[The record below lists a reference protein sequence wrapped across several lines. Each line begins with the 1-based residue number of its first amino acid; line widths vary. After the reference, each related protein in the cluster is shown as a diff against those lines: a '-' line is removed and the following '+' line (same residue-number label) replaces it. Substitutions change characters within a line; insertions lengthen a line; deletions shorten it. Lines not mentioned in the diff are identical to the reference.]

1 MYKNSL
7 HQRSSIM
14 TSTINRPYFTDWLS
28 SWRDKDIIKVV
39 TGIRRCGKT
48 TLLKLFRNKL
58 LSEGVDPRQ
67 IVSIN
72 FEDPDVGVFHTFAD
86 AWAFVRSKMDDSL
99 GRIYIFLDEVQQVP
113 EFERLVDGLF
123 VKSNTD
129 VYVTGSNAK
138 FLSGELATFLTGRYV
153 EIAMQPLSFV
163 EYLSAFPG
171 LPKSE
176 AFANYMRFGGFPFVT
191 RLAGN
196 DEARRDYL
204 SAIFDTI
211 IYKDVLAR
219 LSLRDGAVL
228 KRLVRFIFDNVGN
241 PLSVNRIAG
250 TLKADGTAIAS
261 RTIDTYIN
269 ALCETFLVYHAT
281 RYDIKG
287 RNYLKTLG
295 KYYIAD
301 QGLRAVVTGERGS
314 DIGHVFENIIF
325 LELKRRYRDVY
336 VGTVDG
342 REVDFVAFEN
352 AAPRYFQVALSVRD
366 EATLK
371 RELAPFKAIRDQH
384 PKTLITLDND
394 PPLDHDGIRQINAM
408 DFLLLHRPRR

>member
-1 MYKNSL
+1 
-7 HQRSSIM
+7 M
-14 TSTINRPYFTDWLS
+14 TGTINRPYFTNWLS
-28 SWRDKDIIKVV
+28 NWRDKDIIKVV

-48 TLLKLFRNKL
+48 TLLRLFRDKL
-58 LSEGVDPRQ
+58 LAEGVDSRK
-67 IVSIN
+67 IISIN
-72 FEDPDVGVFHTFAD
+72 FEDPDVGVFRTFAD
-86 AWAFVRSKMDDSL
+86 AWSFVRSKMDDSL
-99 GRIYIFLDEVQQVP
+99 DRMYIFLDEVQQVP

-153 EIAMQPLSFV
+153 EITMQPLSFA
-163 EYLSAFPG
+163 EYRSAFPEM
-171 LPKSE
+171 PKAE

-191 RLAGN
+191 TLGGN
-196 DEARRDYL
+196 EAARMDYL

-219 LSLRDGAVL
+219 LGLRDGALL
-228 KRLVRFIFDNVGN
+228 KRIVRFIFDNIGS

-250 TLKADGTAIAS
+250 TLKADGTAIAG
-261 RTIDTYIN
+261 RTIDSYID
-269 ALCETFLVYHAT
+269 ALCETFLVHHST

-287 RNYLKTLG
+287 RSYLKTLG

-301 QGLRAVVTGERGS
+301 QGLRAVVNGDRGG
-314 DIGHVFENIIF
+314 DIGHILENIVF
-325 LELKRRYRDVY
+325 LELKRRYRDVH

-352 AAPRYFQVALSVRD
+352 AAPRYFQVALSVHD
-366 EATLK
+366 ESTLK
-371 RELAPFKAIRDQH
+371 RELAPLMAIRDQY
-384 PKTLITLDND
+384 PKTLITLDYD
-394 PPLDHDGIRQINAM
+394 PPLDHGGIRQVNAV
-408 DFLLLHRPRR
+408 DFLLESGQV

>member
-1 MYKNSL
+1 
-7 HQRSSIM
+7 M
-14 TSTINRPYFTDWLS
+14 TSTINRPYFTNWLS

-48 TLLKLFRNKL
+48 TLLRLFRDKL
-58 LSEGVDPRQ
+58 LAEGVDPRQ

-72 FEDPDVGVFHTFAD
+72 FEDPDTGVFRTFAD

-123 VKSNTD
+123 VKRNTD

-153 EIAMQPLSFV
+153 EIVMQPLSFA
-163 EYLSAFPG
+163 EYRSAFPE

-176 AFANYMRFGGFPFVT
+176 TFSNYMRFGGFPFVT
-191 RLAGN
+191 TLAGN
-196 DEARRDYL
+196 DESRRDYL

-219 LSLRDGAVL
+219 LGLRDGAIL
-228 KRLVRFIFDNVGN
+228 KRIVRFMFDNVGN

-250 TLKADGTAIAS
+250 TLKADGTTIAS
-261 RTIDTYIN
+261 RTIDTYVN
-269 ALCETFLVYHAT
+269 ALCETFLVHHAT

-287 RNYLKTLG
+287 RSYLKTLG

-301 QGLRAVVTGERGS
+301 QGLRAVVTGERGG

-325 LELKRRYRDVY
+325 LELKRRYRDVH

-342 REVDFVAFEN
+342 REVDFVTFEN

-371 RELAPFKAIRDQH
+371 RELAPFRAIRDQY

-394 PPLDHDGIRQINAM
+394 PPLDHDGIRQINAV
-408 DFLLLHRPRR
+408 DFLLESGEA

>member
-1 MYKNSL
+1 
-7 HQRSSIM
+7 M

-163 EYLSAFPG
+163 EYLS
-171 LPKSE
+171 
-176 AFANYMRFGGFPFVT
+176 
-191 RLAGN
+191 
-196 DEARRDYL
+196 
-204 SAIFDTI
+204 
-211 IYKDVLAR
+211 
-219 LSLRDGAVL
+219 
-228 KRLVRFIFDNVGN
+228 
-241 PLSVNRIAG
+241 
-250 TLKADGTAIAS
+250 
-261 RTIDTYIN
+261 
-269 ALCETFLVYHAT
+269 
-281 RYDIKG
+281 
-287 RNYLKTLG
+287 
-295 KYYIAD
+295 
-301 QGLRAVVTGERGS
+301 
-314 DIGHVFENIIF
+314 
-325 LELKRRYRDVY
+325 
-336 VGTVDG
+336 
-342 REVDFVAFEN
+342 
-352 AAPRYFQVALSVRD
+352 
-366 EATLK
+366 
-371 RELAPFKAIRDQH
+371 
-384 PKTLITLDND
+384 
-394 PPLDHDGIRQINAM
+394 
-408 DFLLLHRPRR
+408 

>member
-1 MYKNSL
+1 
-7 HQRSSIM
+7 M

-48 TLLKLFRNKL
+48 TLLKLFRDKL
-58 LSEGVDPRQ
+58 LAEGVDPRQ
-67 IVSIN
+67 IISIN
-72 FEDPDVGVFHTFAD
+72 FEDPDVGVFRTFAD

-99 GRIYIFLDEVQQVP
+99 DKIYIFLDEVQQVP

-123 VKSNTD
+123 VKNNTD
-129 VYVTGSNAK
+129 VYITGSNAK

-153 EIAMQPLSFV
+153 EIVMQPLSFA
-163 EYLSAFPG
+163 EYHSAFPE

-176 AFANYMRFGGFPFVT
+176 AFANYMRIGGFPFVT
-191 RLAGN
+191 TLAGN
-196 DEARRDYL
+196 DESRKDYL

-219 LSLRDGAVL
+219 LGLRDGSIL
-228 KRLVRFIFDNVGN
+228 KRIVRFIFDNTGN

-250 TLKADGTAIAS
+250 TLKADGTTIAN

-269 ALCETFLVYHAT
+269 ALCETFLVHHAA

-301 QGLRAVVTGERGS
+301 QGLRSIVTGERGG
-314 DIGHVFENIIF
+314 DMGHVFENIVF

-342 REVDFVAFEN
+342 KEVDFVAFEN

-366 EATLK
+366 ETTLK
-371 RELAPFKAIRDQH
+371 RELAPFKTIRDQY

-394 PPLDHDGIRQINAM
+394 PPLDHNGIRQVNAV
-408 DFLLLHRPRR
+408 DFLLESGES

>member
-129 VYVTGSNAK
+129 VKQS
-138 FLSGELATFLTGRYV
+138 SCLT
-153 EIAMQPLSFV
+153 
-163 EYLSAFPG
+163 
-171 LPKSE
+171 
-176 AFANYMRFGGFPFVT
+176 
-191 RLAGN
+191 
-196 DEARRDYL
+196 
-204 SAIFDTI
+204 
-211 IYKDVLAR
+211 
-219 LSLRDGAVL
+219 
-228 KRLVRFIFDNVGN
+228 
-241 PLSVNRIAG
+241 
-250 TLKADGTAIAS
+250 
-261 RTIDTYIN
+261 
-269 ALCETFLVYHAT
+269 
-281 RYDIKG
+281 
-287 RNYLKTLG
+287 
-295 KYYIAD
+295 
-301 QGLRAVVTGERGS
+301 
-314 DIGHVFENIIF
+314 
-325 LELKRRYRDVY
+325 
-336 VGTVDG
+336 
-342 REVDFVAFEN
+342 
-352 AAPRYFQVALSVRD
+352 
-366 EATLK
+366 
-371 RELAPFKAIRDQH
+371 
-384 PKTLITLDND
+384 
-394 PPLDHDGIRQINAM
+394 
-408 DFLLLHRPRR
+408 

>member
-1 MYKNSL
+1 
-7 HQRSSIM
+7 M

-48 TLLKLFRNKL
+48 TLLKLFRDKL
-58 LSEGVDPRQ
+58 LAEGVDPRQ
-67 IVSIN
+67 IISVN
-72 FEDPDVGVFHTFAD
+72 FEDPDIGVFRTFAD

-99 GRIYIFLDEVQQVP
+99 DKIYIFLDEVQQVP

-123 VKSNTD
+123 VKNNTD
-129 VYVTGSNAK
+129 VYITGSNAK

-153 EIAMQPLSFV
+153 EIVMQPLSFA
-163 EYLSAFPG
+163 EYHSAFPE

-176 AFANYMRFGGFPFVT
+176 AFANYMRIGGFPFVT
-191 RLAGN
+191 TLAGN
-196 DEARRDYL
+196 DESRKDYL

-219 LSLRDGAVL
+219 LGLRDGAIL
-228 KRLVRFIFDNVGN
+228 KRIVRFIFDNTGN

-250 TLKADGTAIAS
+250 TLKADGTTIAN

-269 ALCETFLVYHAT
+269 ALCETFLVHHAA

-301 QGLRAVVTGERGS
+301 QGLRSIVTGERGG
-314 DIGHVFENIIF
+314 DMGHVFENIVF

-342 REVDFVAFEN
+342 KEVDFVAFEN

-366 EATLK
+366 ETTLK
-371 RELAPFKAIRDQH
+371 RELAPFKTIRDQY

-394 PPLDHDGIRQINAM
+394 PPLDHNGIRQVNAV
-408 DFLLLHRPRR
+408 DFLLESGES